1 MSLKNLK
8 FRHVFWA
15 GAALVL
21 VLAFAFAVAPRPV
34 PADFGEAQTAPLS
47 VSVSAE
53 GHAQVRDVF
62 TVSAP
67 IAGRLMRVEKRAGD
81 AVEAGETLAMLL
93 PVDPVLLDAR
103 SRSEAQAA
111 LQSAEALLG
120 FARAELGR
128 AEAEADY
135 ARTEL
140 ERFETLAQR
149 GTVSQ
154 GALDRARLQSRSAQ
168 AALQTARASV
178 RAREAE
184 RDAAE
189 ARLAPP
195 ANGQEEGVVRLT
207 SPITG
212 RVLSVEQQSE
222 TVLAPG
228 QRVLELGDP
237 VDLQIIA
244 EVRSEDAVRI
254 RENAPARITAWGG
267 EGDLRAEVR
276 RVEPF
281 GARRIS
287 ALGVEERRVNV
298 ILDILEPWEDWS
310 ALGHGY
316 RVRAAVEVWR
326 GEDVLTAPVAALF
339 RHEGGWAVFA
349 VENGRARLRRVETGP
364 NDGRTAHIVS
374 GLNPGERVVLYP
386 SDRIHDGARVR
397 AR

>member
-1 MSLKNLK
+1 MSFKSLK
-8 FRHVFWA
+8 FRHIFWA
-15 GAALVL
+15 AAALIL
-21 VLAFAFAVAPRPV
+21 VLAFAWAIAPRPV
-34 PADFGEAQTAPLS
+34 PADFGVAHTATLS
-47 VSVSAE
+47 VTVSAE
-53 GHAQVRDVF
+53 GHAQVRDVY

-67 IAGRLMRVEKRAGD
+67 TAGRLMRVEKKAGD
-81 AVEAGETLAMLL
+81 PVEAGETLAILL

-111 LQSAEALLG
+111 LQSADALLG
-120 FARAELGR
+120 FARAELQR
-128 AEAEADY
+128 AEAEAEY

-140 ERFETLAQR
+140 QRFETLAES

-168 AALQTARASV
+168 AALQTTRANV
-178 RAREAE
+178 RARQAE
-184 RDAAE
+184 REAAA

-195 ANGQEEGVVRLT
+195 DANLENGLVRLT

-212 RVLSVEQQSE
+212 RVLSVDQTSE

-228 QRVLELGDP
+228 QPVLELGDP

-267 EGDLRAEVR
+267 EADLRAEVR

-298 ILDILEPWEDWS
+298 ILDILEPWDDWS

-316 RVRAAVEVWR
+316 RVRAAIEVWR

-349 VENGRARLRRVETGP
+349 VEEGRARLRAVETGP
-364 NDGRTAHIVS
+364 HDGRTAHIVS
-374 GLNPGERVVLYP
+374 GLAPGQRVVLYP
-386 SDRIHDGARVR
+386 SDRISDGVRVR